1 MASLHTQGQSH
12 DRIVTPAGNGALD
25 MPAEPNLI
33 GKPVEVTT
41 SITQKMLSATTGS
54 LLTSLLGMFGASLA
68 RKCVLRFQSY
78 NKPQHPLTLP
88 PSNTSRCCPRAPASP
103 TKSVSLTPSALLRP
117 ASTRP
122 RRECL
127 LSRCLLGAKPVPVL
141 RCCALTLRRCLEPCH
156 VCSRF

>member
-12 DRIVTPAGNGALD
+12 DRIVAPSGNGALD
-25 MPAEPNLI
+25 MPVEPNLI

-54 LLTSLLGMFGASLA
+54 LLTSLLGMFRSFAG
-68 RKCVLRFQSY
+68 RRIFLRFCSH
-78 NKPQHPLTLP
+78 NMPHHPLTLP

-103 TKSVSLTPSALLRP
+103 TKSVSLHPPTLLRSAP
-117 ASTRP
+117 TRP

-127 LSRCLLGAKPVPVL
+127 LSRCLLGAKPIPVL
-141 RCCALTLRRCLEPCH
+141 RRCTLTLRRCFEPCH
-156 VCSRF
+156 VRRRL

>member
-54 LLTSLLGMFGASLA
+54 LLTSLLGMSSASLQEDA
-68 RKCVLRFQSY
+68 
-78 NKPQHPLTLP
+78 
-88 PSNTSRCCPRAPASP
+88 PSCASDRVTSLNIR
-103 TKSVSLTPSALLRP
+103 
-117 ASTRP
+117 
-122 RRECL
+122 
-127 LSRCLLGAKPVPVL
+127 
-141 RCCALTLRRCLEPCH
+141 
-156 VCSRF
+156 